1 MKLMSGR
8 CRVAERSVILE
19 LEFIQTIEDDRGC
32 VWGEKDEPAD
42 HQSTP
47 QTPDQTRGGVFDRLG
62 SHTVESPGGFIA
74 RNSFSRLSGLARSG
88 W

>member
-1 MKLMSGR
+1 MPSISAGSRDCGQEGGRVEALKLMSGR

-47 QTPDQTRGGVFDRLG
+47 HRPQTRHVVGYL
-62 SHTVESPGGFIA
+62 TV
-74 RNSFSRLSGLARSG
+74 
-88 W
+88 